1 MKRAG
6 VRVGFGTDLI
16 GALQPMQSI
25 ECSLRSPVVSN
36 FEILNQATGVN
47 AEIIRAKG
55 QIGEISAGAFAD
67 ILIVDGNLI
76 GQFAAGIDDEQALRL
91 WQRAAAESEKL
102 HGCRDSASYHA
113 EAMNRFIDS
122 LSAQA

>member
-25 ECSLRSPVVSN
+25 EFSLRSPVFSN

-67 ILIVDGNLI
+67 ILIVDGNPLKDL
-76 GQFAAGIDDEQALRL
+76 ALMADDGARIPVVMKGGKFHRNRL
-91 WQRAAAESEKL
+91 PV
-102 HGCRDSASYHA
+102 H
-113 EAMNRFIDS
+113 
-122 LSAQA
+122 